1 MYELIK
7 IIFLK
12 NDTVRT
18 NKMKFWRSIK
28 RGHNMRQ
35 LPKREEFL
43 FILLVS
49 SQIECLISIFNKT
62 NVLNSMVKIENKQT
76 NHLLCRFNQLVLHTT
91 CDIPGDI
98 TRLNFMVKLVLL
110 HLGPS
115 TGLVRDYNCLDWN
128 RNKNN
133 TTSVHYRRLALQ
145 READVYRSFRLGSSG
160 HDS

>member
-43 FILLVS
+43 FILLVL

-62 NVLNSMVKIENKQT
+62 NILNSMVKIEK
-76 NHLLCRFNQLVLHTT
+76 
-91 CDIPGDI
+91 
-98 TRLNFMVKLVLL
+98 
-110 HLGPS
+110 
-115 TGLVRDYNCLDWN
+115 
-128 RNKNN
+128 
-133 TTSVHYRRLALQ
+133 
-145 READVYRSFRLGSSG
+145 
-160 HDS
+160 

>member
-1 MYELIK
+1 
-7 IIFLK
+7 
-12 NDTVRT
+12 
-18 NKMKFWRSIK
+18 
-28 RGHNMRQ
+28 MRQ

-43 FILLVS
+43 FILLVL

-62 NVLNSMVKIENKQT
+62 NMVKIENKQT

-98 TRLNFMVKLVLL
+98 TRLNFMVKLVLR

-115 TGLVRDYNCLDWN
+115 TGLVMDDNCLDWY

-145 READVYRSFRLGSSG
+145 READVYRSFRLRTLENATQK
-160 HDS
+160 